1 MLSLDIRTLSFLA
14 TLTSLL
20 LAVGLQL
27 VNRVITQEPA
37 LRLWAR
43 GAMAASGCFILLALR
58 GLIPDF
64 FSIVLANT
72 LLVVGATWQYLGN
85 LAFQGEKPRFPWY
98 WWLTAITAVLFVH
111 FTYLTPN
118 LTARIVVISAVFAI
132 LRFACSWAL
141 LYPLKDRNRL
151 VRWCIAA
158 AFLIVATFMGVRAVY
173 HLFTGPTDQNFM
185 AASGAIQTFS
195 FVFMIGLDMV
205 LGIGLPLLVLGRTQH
220 QLIAS
225 ENRYRSLI
233 EDSPAPM
240 GVIGDGKLHY
250 ANPAA
255 VRMFGARSLHALR
268 NRPMLELIHPD
279 SRQLA
284 LDRIATA
291 LKTGVANPLA
301 EEKYLRFDGSSIDV
315 EVQSTPIL
323 YDGQP
328 ALQVTLN
335 DITERK
341 RAEAALHEK
350 AQELQRS
357 NSELEHFSY
366 AISHDLR
373 QPLRMISSYLQLL
386 QKSLG
391 EALDNEQRE
400 FFHFAIDG
408 AKRMDAMM
416 LGLLEYS
423 RIGRKGEPPAWIDS
437 RAVLDDVLLFLQP
450 LVTEAQ
456 ANVHIQGQWPR
467 ILASP
472 DEMLRLLQNL
482 IGNALKFRV
491 PQQVPA
497 ITVRSEVTEAQWR
510 LCISD
515 NGIGIQH
522 DQIQRLFQVFTR
534 LQLRTAYDGNGIGLA
549 LCRRIVEH
557 HDGNIWAESQGDGL
571 GSQFYVVLPLRQKD
585 VEATP

>member
-43 GAMAASGCFILLALR
+43 GAMAASGGFILLALR
-58 GLIPDF
+58 GMIPDVL
-64 FSIVLANT
+64 SIVVANT
-72 LLVVGATWQYLGN
+72 LIVMGAGWQYAGN
-85 LAFQGEKPRFPWY
+85 LAFQGEKPRLPWY

-111 FTYLTPN
+111 FTYLMPN
-118 LTARIVVISAVFAI
+118 LIARIVVISAVFAV

-185 AASGAIQTFS
+185 AASGAMQTFS

-255 VRMFGARSLHALR
+255 VRMFGARSLHALQ

-284 LDRIATA
+284 LDRIETA
-291 LKTGVANPLA
+291 LKTGMANPLA
-301 EEKYLRFDGSSIDV
+301 EEQYLRFDGSSIDV

-335 DITERK
+335 DISERK
-341 RAEAALHEK
+341 RAETALREK

-357 NSELEHFSY
+357 NSELEQFSY
-366 AISHDLR
+366 AVSHDLR

-386 QKSLG
+386 KRSLG
-391 EALDNEQRE
+391 DSLGAENRE
-400 FFHFAIDG
+400 FFNFAIDG

-423 RIGRKGEPPAWIDS
+423 RVGRKGETAVWMDS
-437 RAVLDDVLLFLQP
+437 RAVLDDALLFLQP
-450 LVTEAQ
+450 LVIETQ
-456 ANVHIQGQWPR
+456 ANLHIEGQWPR
-467 ILASP
+467 ICAGP
-472 DEMLRLLQNL
+472 DAVLRLLQNL

-491 PQQVPA
+491 AQRMP
-497 ITVRSEVTEAQWR
+497 EVTVHSEKTDTQWR

-515 NGIGIQH
+515 NGIGIQPE
-522 DQIQRLFQVFTR
+522 QISRLFQVFAR
-534 LQLRTAYDGNGIGLA
+534 LQLRTAYEGSGIGLA
-549 LCRRIVEH
+549 LCRKIVEH
-557 HDGNIWAESQGDGL
+557 HGGDIWAESPGEDQ

-585 VEATP
+585 VEVPS